1 MRRIKIIFSLFVL
14 VALMGTFGS
23 VAIQAQEDPSIRN
36 LRERIE
42 ALEAQV
48 KAAPPD
54 AAAPPEPEKQ
64 ARLYDDLFEKKF
76 LEEGIEI
83 VPGVVLSGLL
93 EVEAN
98 YETLKK
104 DEGGYEHN
112 SDITLA
118 TFELG
123 LDVDVIKYVHG
134 HVLLL
139 WEEDGTEPIDLD
151 EGIITLGLEEDFPY
165 FLSAGKLYV
174 PFGVFESHMIS
185 DPLTLEL
192 GETRESAVLLG
203 MEHDLFVVSAGAF
216 KGDIQKVDR
225 DSRINNLVAGIDF
238 TPVEGLVAGISY
250 ITDIADSEG
259 LTELVPEGRLKKLV
273 GGISAYFVFEV
284 GPVTLNGEYLSALDK
299 FEDIPVPAGEDT
311 ELEGMEPKAWNFEL
325 SYLFED
331 MDWEVAL
338 RYEGSNDFPE
348 VPIGQGGICFSWGVL
363 PNTTV
368 AAEYLYGE
376 FKNNDKRNLTT
387 AQLAFEF

>member
-1 MRRIKIIFSLFVL
+1 MIRKKIIFSSFIL
-14 VALMGTFGS
+14 VALMGRFGS
-23 VAIQAQEDPSIRN
+23 GVIQAQEDPGIRN

-42 ALEAQV
+42 SLEEQV
-48 KAAPPD
+48 MSSPP
-54 AAAPPEPEKQ
+54 ATGVTLEPEKK
-64 ARLYDDLFEKKF
+64 AELYHTLFEKKF
-76 LEEGIEI
+76 LEDGIEI

-123 LDVDVIKYVHG
+123 LDVDVIRYLHG
-134 HVLLL
+134 HALLL

-174 PFGVFESHMIS
+174 PFGVFESHMVS

-192 GETRESAVLLG
+192 GETRESAVLIG

-238 TPVEGLVAGISY
+238 TPIEGLIAGVSY

-259 LTELVPEGRLKKLV
+259 LTELVPEGTLKKLV
-273 GGISAYFVFEV
+273 GGISAYFVFEI
-284 GPVTLNGEYLSALDK
+284 GPVTLNGEYLGALDK
-299 FEDIPVPAGEDT
+299 FEDIPVPAGEET
-311 ELEGMEPKAWNFEL
+311 ELEGREPKAWNFEVAC
-325 SYLFED
+325 LFED

-348 VPIGQGGICFSWGVL
+348 FPIGQGGICLSWGVL
-363 PNTTV
+363 PNTTL
-368 AAEYLYGE
+368 ATEYLYGE
-376 FKNNDKRNLTT
+376 FKNNDKRNLTIV
-387 AQLAFEF
+387 QLAFEF